1 MVGNFVGKEAVAAVG
16 SCGALTFFFI
26 NLSSGLAIGI
36 GVIVSQYFGAKDY
49 ASVKKTVASSFYV
62 LTAASII
69 VTIVA
74 TVFAPGIMK
83 FLKVPDEIRSDSVL
97 YLRLTCGAGDTGFS
111 MINGICEVVVRISF
125 AIFLTHTA
133 LGYWGVWWTN
143 CITWTFTGI
152 VCLLRYWS
160 GVWKKK
166 NVV

>member
-1 MVGNFVGKEAVAAVG
+1 MTTDMTKGSPTKLLLMLVVMYILGNKICDLFVDDLEVIKIGAK
-16 SCGALTFFFI
+16 ALTI
-26 NLSSGLAIGI
+26 TSLAYTGLGMIYIPRG
-36 GVIVSQYFGAKDY
+36 
-49 ASVKKTVASSFYV
+49 
-62 LTAASII
+62 L
-69 VTIVA
+69 
-74 TVFAPGIMK
+74 
-83 FLKVPDEIRSDSVL
+83 LN
-97 YLRLTCGAGDTGFS
+97 GAGDTGFS

-125 AIFLTHTA
+125 AILLTHTA